1 MKNEIEVAK
10 KKSSELMSK
19 YVEKHTKTV
28 FDKIGNPIDTYV
40 DVNPILIS
48 NTFFKSL
55 VPIDANPDYSAQ
67 ELAKLYQ
74 YYEYLLTEINDN
86 IGDFPSSLTLFC
98 KLIGISLKQFQEMR
112 SSQDENLSNVVE
124 KIYNDIEEF
133 NISMAQLGKLK
144 ERITL
149 FKLKS
154 QNEMEEKV
162 APKVNINI
170 KKEINENKIVGNIDA
185 YSKFVK
191 KYGDK

>member
-1 MKNEIEVAK
+1 
-10 KKSSELMSK
+10 
-19 YVEKHTKTV
+19 
-28 FDKIGNPIDTYV
+28 
-40 DVNPILIS
+40 
-48 NTFFKSL
+48 
-55 VPIDANPDYSAQ
+55 
-67 ELAKLYQ
+67 
-74 YYEYLLTEINDN
+74 
-86 IGDFPSSLTLFC
+86 
-98 KLIGISLKQFQEMR
+98 MR